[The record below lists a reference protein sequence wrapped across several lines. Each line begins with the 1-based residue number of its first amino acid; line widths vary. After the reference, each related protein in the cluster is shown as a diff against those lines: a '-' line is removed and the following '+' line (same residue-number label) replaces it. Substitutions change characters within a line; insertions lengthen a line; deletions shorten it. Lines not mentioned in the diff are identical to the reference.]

1 MSSNSETKNPSNNQ
15 ETGNNK
21 NPVKSEAVNQEELT
35 TWTTK
40 VKAFFSSWKFK
51 LAIIVVFILFL
62 SYVIFYWQH
71 IMAVQGMKMW
81 ASHANATPIDCMMKD
96 SNGDDYISCTA
107 KLDDQVVPLEC
118 GTSLFNLGC
127 RVNYGTASP
136 SIRNNQ
142 KAVKF

>member
-1 MSSNSETKNPSNNQ
+1 MSSNSETKNPNQAASNNSKEVEQKVIAQ
-15 ETGNNK
+15 ENSPTF
-21 NPVKSEAVNQEELT
+21 
-35 TWTTK
+35 TTK
-40 VKAFFSSWKFK
+40 IKAFFSSWKFK
-51 LAIIVVFILFL
+51 LAVIVIFILFL
-62 SYVIFYWQH
+62 SYVVFFWQH

-107 KLDDQVVPLEC
+107 KLDQQVVPLEC